1 MARVTGRLVQPPR
14 APTLPARVCT
24 VRHEGHRTE
33 EVARFQIT
41 YDTGQRG
48 EHDTIPAMPDGA
60 TRIAIP
66 RWIQLVGLP
75 LLLLLAW
82 TLASTLGRAVFLF
95 VVAGLVAL
103 LLNPVVRALGRIW
116 IPRGIAIAI
125 VYLSFAAAA
134 TFCVIALA
142 TVGTDRVRTTADRV
156 NNYFTKAGAQKQTGA
171 ERDVFHL
178 QIWLNTHHLERI
190 KIRKQGLEFVQSINI
205 KGVTSKAIH
214 LIEGAALSAIEIL
227 FSIVL
232 VVVVSIYMLLDMNRL
247 STTIDRRFPPKR
259 GSPPLLTQL
268 EQALA
273 GYVKGQLL
281 LSLIIGFSSS
291 VGLWLFGVMGLVP
304 GANRYALYFGLWVAF
319 TELIPYLGPW
329 LGAIPPFFYALVQH
343 PIAALWVALLFL
355 GIQQIEGHVVVPK
368 VMGSA
373 LRLHPLL
380 VIFGLLA
387 GAEMYGILGVFVA
400 LPLLAVLRALWE
412 FFADRVAFETWTP
425 AAATPIGVSAIPTPL
440 TRAKPQRARPK
451 RAKPPA
457 AAKKKDEA
465 DQSGEQE
472 SEE

>member
-1 MARVTGRLVQPPR
+1 
-14 APTLPARVCT
+14 
-24 VRHEGHRTE
+24 
-33 EVARFQIT
+33 
-41 YDTGQRG
+41 
-48 EHDTIPAMPDGA
+48 MPDGA

-82 TLASTLGRAVFLF
+82 TLANTVGRAVFLF
-95 VVAGLVAL
+95 VVAGLIAL
-103 LLNPVVRALGRIW
+103 LLNPMVRTLGQIW

-142 TVGTDRVRTTADRV
+142 TVGTDNVRSTANRIND
-156 NNYFTKAGAQKQTGA
+156 YFTMTNSHHQTGA
-171 ERDVFHL
+171 ESDVDRL
-178 QIWLNTHHLERI
+178 QLWLNTHHLERV
-190 KIRKQGLEFVQSINI
+190 KIRKHGLEFVRSINV
-205 KGVTSKAIH
+205 KGATSKAIT

-232 VVVVSIYMLLDMNRL
+232 VVVVSIYMLLDMSR
-247 STTIDRRFPPKR
+247 SSAPIDRRFPPKK

-281 LSLIIGFSSS
+281 LSLIIGFSAG
-291 VGLWLFGVMGLVP
+291 VGLWLFGVTGLLP
-304 GANRYALYFGLWVAF
+304 GGDRYALYFGLWVGF

-329 LGAIPPFFYALVQH
+329 LGAVPPFVYALIVH
-343 PIAALWVALLFL
+343 PIAAVWVTLLFL
-355 GIQQIEGHVVVPK
+355 GIQQIEGHIVVPK

-380 VIFGLLA
+380 VIFGMLA
-387 GAEMYGILGVFVA
+387 GAEIYGVLGVFVA

-412 FFADRVAFETWTP
+412 FFADRVTFETWAP
-425 AAATPIGVSAIPTPL
+425 AAATPVGVSVAQPVPEQAERESAIAAAEETGVSA
-440 TRAKPQRARPK
+440 
-451 RAKPPA
+451 
-457 AAKKKDEA
+457 DESETSA
-465 DQSGEQE
+465 EEPDEQE
-472 SEE
+472 TEN

>member
-1 MARVTGRLVQPPR
+1 
-14 APTLPARVCT
+14 
-24 VRHEGHRTE
+24 
-33 EVARFQIT
+33 
-41 YDTGQRG
+41 
-48 EHDTIPAMPDGA
+48 MPDGA

-82 TLASTLGRAVFLF
+82 TLANTLGRAVFLF
-95 VVAGLVAL
+95 VVAGLIAL

-156 NNYFTKAGAQKQTGA
+156 NNYFTKDNVKHQTGA
-171 ERDVFHL
+171 ERDVYHL

-190 KIRKQGLEFVQSINI
+190 KIRKQGLEFVRSINI

-329 LGAIPPFFYALVQH
+329 LGALPPFFYALVQH
-343 PIAALWVALLFL
+343 PIAALWVALLFF
-355 GIQQIEGHVVVPK
+355 GIQQVEGHVVVPK

-412 FFADRVAFETWTP
+412 FFADRVTFETWSV
-425 AAATPIGVSAIPTPL
+425 AAATPVGVTTATVPPAQPK
-440 TRAKPQRARPK
+440 AKRARPK
-451 RAKPPA
+451 RVKPPA
-457 AAKKKDEA
+457 AAEKKDEVRP
-465 DQSGEQE
+465 DEPGKR
-472 SEE
+472 

>member
-1 MARVTGRLVQPPR
+1 VSRYQTGYGAKRRDVH
-14 APTLPARVCT
+14 A
-24 VRHEGHRTE
+24 
-33 EVARFQIT
+33 
-41 YDTGQRG
+41 
-48 EHDTIPAMPDGA
+48 TIPAMPDGA

-82 TLASTLGRAVFLF
+82 TLANTLGRVVFLF
-95 VVAGLVAL
+95 VVAGLIAL
-103 LLNPVVRALGRIW
+103 LLNPIVRTLGRIW

-142 TVGTDRVRTTADRV
+142 TVGTDSVRSSAKRID
-156 NNYFTKAGAQKQTGA
+156 NYFTVANSHRQTGA
-171 ERDVFHL
+171 ERDVSRL

-190 KIRKQGLEFVQSINI
+190 KIRKRGLEFVHSINI
-205 KGVTSKAIH
+205 KGATSKAIH
-214 LIEGAALSAIEIL
+214 LIEGAAVGAITIL

-232 VVVVSIYMLLDMNRL
+232 VVVVSIYMLVDMNRL
-247 STTIDRRFPPKR
+247 SASLDRRFPPKR

-273 GYVKGQLL
+273 SYVKGQLL
-281 LSLIIGFSSS
+281 LSLIIGVSSG
-291 VGLWLFGVMGLVP
+291 VGLWLFGVIGLAP
-304 GANRYALYFGLWVAF
+304 GIDRYALYFGLWVAF

-329 LGAIPPFFYALVQH
+329 LGAIPPFFYALIQH

-368 VMGSA
+368 VMGNA

-380 VIFGLLA
+380 VIFGMLA
-387 GAEMYGILGVFVA
+387 GAEVYGLLGVLVA

-412 FFADRVAFETWTP
+412 FFSERVTFETWTP
-425 AAATPIGVSAIPTPL
+425 AAAAPVGIVTAPAPPTPPK
-440 TRAKPQRARPK
+440 AKRARPT
-451 RAKPPA
+451 RTKPPA
-457 AAKKKDEA
+457 AAEKKEKGEA
-465 DQSGEQE
+465 
-472 SEE
+472 